1 MDPRPSASKTPKQWP
16 PPPGCATYGSFEPV
30 TKRHALLYRRAPRLL
45 VQVGALIG
53 FIGLFMAAIASICA
67 SCGTCNNKKA
77 DPGTEMTTVA
87 TTATP
92 AAVAVAVP
100 VATAEA

>member
-1 MDPRPSASKTPKQWP
+1 M
-16 PPPGCATYGSFEPV
+16 

-53 FIGLFMAAIASICA
+53 TIGLFMAAIASICA

-77 DPGTEMTTVA
+77 DPGTEMTNVA

-92 AAVAVAVP
+92 ASAAYTFAGP
-100 VATAEA
+100 PAERARASRAG